1 MAGEKV
7 LVRQT
12 RMEGEEK
19 GKRARCPMPPTAL
32 YFVISLS
39 LQKEAMWAAGKV
51 VVGKGAYSGKAPPDS
66 TRVPT
71 QWVGLFSAWTA
82 AVSPWSLAVHK
93 CQSIITSEAYS
104 LAYLAKTISCSH

>member
-39 LQKEAMWAAGKV
+39 LQKEAMWA
-51 VVGKGAYSGKAPPDS
+51 
-66 TRVPT
+66 R
-71 QWVGLFSAWTA
+71 
-82 AVSPWSLAVHK
+82 
-93 CQSIITSEAYS
+93 
-104 LAYLAKTISCSH
+104 